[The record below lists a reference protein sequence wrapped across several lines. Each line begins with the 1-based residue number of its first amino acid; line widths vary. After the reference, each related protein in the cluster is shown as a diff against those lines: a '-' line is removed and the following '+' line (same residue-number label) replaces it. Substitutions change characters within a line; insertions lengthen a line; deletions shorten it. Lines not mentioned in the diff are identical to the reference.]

1 MTKLRLTVTETPQ
14 GSTLRGQHFDIT
26 EAGATLGRGTT
37 NSCVLQDNE
46 RMVSSRH
53 ASIHH
58 QLGQF
63 IITDHSTNGTFVNNS
78 PTPLGP
84 DNSTAL
90 SEGDT
95 IAMGQYRFQVG
106 LVQEPAAAPQ
116 STGAGSFLDEL
127 SPPSPAAPQPAPP
140 GPPPAPEGAS
150 PDLDD
155 FDKWLE
161 PQAPSPN
168 QKPLWGTSNVIHSD
182 IPPVD
187 EESDPLAAIDQARQ
201 TDSPSAPSSLDDDP
215 NWWKGSQKDD
225 APAINQA
232 FNTPRPI
239 AAEPTPVPPN
249 EPPPAFVPP
258 APAPEV
264 EDAGDLDALLGL
276 DGGTSSDMPAEDLTS
291 GDDSPPSTPI
301 PEPELFQA
309 TPTPAPATATPEPAA
324 APTPPPQPGA
334 PAAANGDA
342 RQQTAVLLAQL
353 LELGHLE
360 PQQMEGLTDNV
371 VGVLRESITRLLEML
386 RARSS
391 IKNELRLERTMIQR
405 AENNPLKFAV
415 TEKDALRYLFGE
427 RSGAYMAP
435 SKAVIE
441 AFEDIESQQ
450 LALLAGM
457 RQAYEHMLSKFS
469 PDALE
474 QRFAEVGHKGLLG
487 NKKSRLWDTYQ
498 EYFDKLQQ
506 DPETSFNRLFGD
518 EFAEA
523 YEKQINNIKAGK
535 RNRAKDR

>member
-1 MTKLRLTVTETPQ
+1 MTTLRLTVTETPQ

-26 EAGATLGRGTT
+26 EAGAALGRGAT

-46 RMVSSRH
+46 RIVSSRH
-53 ASIHH
+53 ASIRH

-63 IITDHSTNGTFVNNS
+63 IITDHSTNGTFINNN

-84 DNSTAL
+84 SNSTAL

-95 IAMGQYRFQVG
+95 IAMGQYRFQVS

-116 STGAGSFLDEL
+116 STGAGRSLDEL
-127 SPPSPAAPQPAPP
+127 SPPPPAAPKPAPDSAS
-140 GPPPAPEGAS
+140 PAP
-150 PDLDD
+150 DD

-168 QKPLWGTSNVIHSD
+168 QEPLWGTSNVNHSA
-182 IPPVD
+182 IPAVD
-187 EESDPLAAIDQARQ
+187 EENDPLAAIDQARQ
-201 TDSPSAPSSLDDDP
+201 SDSPSPPSTLDDDP
-215 NWWKGSQKDD
+215 DWWKGSQKDD

-232 FNTPRPI
+232 FSTPP
-239 AAEPTPVPPN
+239 ASPPVPPT
-249 EPPPAFVPP
+249 EPPPAFASQ

-264 EDAGDLDALLGL
+264 EDADDLDALLGL
-276 DGGTSSDMPAEDLTS
+276 DGGTSSDKPAEDLTT
-291 GDDSPPSTPI
+291 GDASLPSTPV
-301 PEPELFQA
+301 PEPEPSQA
-309 TPTPAPATATPEPAA
+309 PPTPVPEAQPIAPEPPPVPSATPAPDPV
-324 APTPPPQPGA
+324 GA
-334 PAAANGDA
+334 PAGATGDA

-360 PQQMEGLTDNV
+360 PQQLEGLTDDV
-371 VGVLRESITRLLEML
+371 VGVLRETITRLLEML

-415 TEKDALRYLFGE
+415 TEKDALSYLFGE

-435 SKAVIE
+435 GKAVVE
-441 AFEDIESQQ
+441 AFEDIESHQ

-457 RQAYEHMLSKFS
+457 RRAYEHMLSKFS
-469 PDALE
+469 PEVLE
-474 QRFAEVGHKGLLG
+474 HHFAEAAHKGLLG
-487 NKKSRLWDTYQ
+487 NKKSRLWDAYQ

-506 DPETSFNRLFGD
+506 DPETTFNRLFGT

-523 YEKQINNIKAGK
+523 YEDQTNNIKAGK